1 MAPAHQSRPTPSG
14 ARAPGRTRSRELSLE
29 KEAAQASPGSF
40 LTFQHRRDAHVPY
53 SVQLASDRPRTAII
67 TGNTAASGG
76 GIYNAP
82 GGTVT
87 LDKTL
92 VVGNKGGDIVGTVKI
107 E

>member
-1 MAPAHQSRPTPSG
+1 MF
-14 ARAPGRTRSRELSLE
+14 RTLCSWPVIVRC
-29 KEAAQASPGSF
+29 A
-40 LTFQHRRDAHVPY
+40 
-53 SVQLASDRPRTAII
+53 AII